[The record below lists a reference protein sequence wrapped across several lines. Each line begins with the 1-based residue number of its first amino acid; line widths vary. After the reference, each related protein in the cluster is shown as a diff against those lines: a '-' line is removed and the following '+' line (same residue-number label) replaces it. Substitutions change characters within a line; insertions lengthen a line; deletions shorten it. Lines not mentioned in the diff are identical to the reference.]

1 MRGPDVVQS
10 PSFVTKLQPS
20 LATSM
25 PCLGRFSAV
34 PKVFALDYRGFGQ
47 SEGGNGKAS
56 RGGQGRELMKCHWD
70 ICELNCNMDIHGHI
84 VHIYIYYMSI
94 LVDEQIRCNDIRQWY
109 HDYMILSDAHTHTHL
124 HTQYIY
130 ICIVSA
136 VGRSLHYHRDL
147 QISIQALPARRVSS
161 RSGSGWYEAFDKV
174 GDDNK
179 DGLSQTFQKTGLK
192 AEFLKFLAIMWA
204 KQCHKPSPKSQF
216 L

>member
-1 MRGPDVVQS
+1 
-10 PSFVTKLQPS
+10 
-20 LATSM
+20 
-25 PCLGRFSAV
+25 
-34 PKVFALDYRGFGQ
+34 
-47 SEGGNGKAS
+47 
-56 RGGQGRELMKCHWD
+56 
-70 ICELNCNMDIHGHI
+70 
-84 VHIYIYYMSI
+84 
-94 LVDEQIRCNDIRQWY
+94 
-109 HDYMILSDAHTHTHL
+109 MILSDAHTHTYT
-124 HTQYIY
+124 HTVYIY